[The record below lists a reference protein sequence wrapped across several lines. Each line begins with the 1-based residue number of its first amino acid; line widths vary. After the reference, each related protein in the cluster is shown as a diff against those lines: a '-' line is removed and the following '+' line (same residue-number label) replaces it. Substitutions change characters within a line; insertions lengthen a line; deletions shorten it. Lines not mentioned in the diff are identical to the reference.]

1 MRPTAA
7 DLRPGLLLP
16 SPGPSR
22 RRRSIAPCVRGLRRL
37 QPGTLPVAI
46 VRKKPHD
53 RPAHALTVLLLLC
66 NVVAGIGCRVT
77 NSVIRAFSVHLTS
90 VQGCA
95 FDFSSRGRLA
105 LPCAMRDAH
114 ARGALPLR
122 RRRNLQC
129 APDFLARSAETAAD
143 EDNAPCEVADKR
155 KRDPCWSAFDEKP
168 STRQICDPA
177 APLTVQW
184 GLSRTL
190 LGRGG
195 RRGPGG
201 CGRGPGGCGRG
212 PGGGSGNGSG
222 SGR

>member
-1 MRPTAA
+1 MPTGVLCLASAPHA
-7 DLRPGLLLP
+7 DSDPRPGLLLP
-16 SPGPSR
+16 YPGPPR
-22 RRRSIAPCVRGLRRL
+22 RRGSIVPCVRGLRRL
-37 QPGTLPVAI
+37 RPGTLPVAI

-53 RPAHALTVLLLLC
+53 RPAQALTVLLLLC
-66 NVVAGIGCRVT
+66 NVVAGIGFRVT
-77 NSVIRAFSVHLTS
+77 DSVIRAVRVHSTS
-90 VQGCA
+90 VQGGGWPC
-95 FDFSSRGRLA
+95 LA
-105 LPCAMRDAH
+105 QCVTHMPE
-114 ARGALPLR
+114 GALPLR

-129 APDFLARSAETAAD
+129 ALDFLARSAETAAD
-143 EDNAPCEVADKR
+143 EDNTPCEVADKR

-168 STRQICDPA
+168 SKRHICDPA

-201 CGRGPGGCGRG
+201 CGRGPGG
-212 PGGGSGNGSG
+212 GSGNGSW